1 MRVITDT
8 AALSDCCNRLAK
20 AEFITVDTEF
30 IRDKT
35 YWPRLCLIQIAGP
48 EDELIVDPLADGIDL
63 APFYWLMAQE
73 SVTKVFHAA
82 RQDVEIFFHEGQTIP
97 TPLFD
102 TQVAAMVCGFGDS
115 IGYDNLARKILN
127 VRIDKSS
134 RFSDWARRPLTERQL
149 NYAIQDVTH
158 LRHVYEWLHTKL
170 DENGRSHWLQEE
182 MAILTAPSTY
192 EMHPENAWLRIKA
205 RGANRRFLGVLKHV
219 AAWREQAAQDRDIPR
234 NRVLRD
240 EALVEIAGHP
250 PKSIKEL
257 GDLRNVP
264 KGVAEGR
271 LGQALLAAILEGVAL
286 DEAELP
292 TLPKKPAVTTNNGS
306 LVELMKVLLKRQ
318 CEEAGVAPR
327 LVANATDLELIAAD
341 DNAPVPALSGWR
353 YELFGQAALNLKHG
367 KLALAANGRKVRL
380 IELDTE

>member
-1 MRVITDT
+1 M
-8 AALSDCCNRLAK
+8 
-20 AEFITVDTEF
+20 
-30 IRDKT
+30 
-35 YWPRLCLIQIAGP
+35 
-48 EDELIVDPLADGIDL
+48 ADGIDL